1 MQQSNFEATLT
12 LLESQGAV
20 SSDATVMVKKLYQ
33 DLHKSD
39 RVRATCSATTET
51 QVDTDETSCGESSDD
66 EMSVRAVP
74 GGENDELCKV
84 DAPQKKFKPPSS
96 KRQQLTDQEAVEI
109 FQMRPR
115 PKKGMPLQRGSML
128 QCKII
133 APKYGVSAKT
143 IRDIWSGR
151 TWLHATQHLLTEEEK
166 RAKCRKSEAGNRSPT
181 NACGQAKDL
190 AQATQ
195 FSAMPASMP
204 QMHNSHYNTALTFPS
219 IGAAMGGSWS
229 QNFGGISSA
238 ASALPSRSPC
248 PTPSFGALPAA
259 TAWLG
264 FYNFNTTR
272 MCLHL
277 TSEEEGQTWD
287 MVCKHILLLLLPK
300 KK

>member
-1 MQQSNFEATLT
+1 MQQPNFEAALT
-12 LLESQGAV
+12 LLEGQGAV
-20 SSDATVMVKKLYQ
+20 SSDTTVMVKKLYQ

-39 RVRATCSATTET
+39 RERATCTATTET
-51 QVDTDETSCGESSDD
+51 QADSDETSCGESSDD
-66 EMSVRAVP
+66 EMSMRASS
-74 GGENDELCKV
+74 GGEHDALCKA
-84 DAPQKKFKPPSS
+84 DAPRKKFKPSSS
-96 KRQQLTDQEAVEI
+96 KRQQLSDQEAVEI

-204 QMHNSHYNTALTFPS
+204 QMHNSHYNMALTIPS
-219 IGAAMGGSWS
+219 IGAAMGGSWA
-229 QNFGGISSA
+229 QNFGGISPA
-238 ASALPSRSPC
+238 ASALPSCSPC